1 MMKTKDI
8 KKGISLIVLIIT
20 IIVVIILAAVVILT
34 LSKNNP
40 IESAKEAR
48 FKEDVRTFQD
58 ELAMTVS
65 KQYTAAGGHR
75 NTKISTSDFDEIK
88 EYIPSFSEKYRDK
101 FIIQDDELKYTN
113 KLDDNEKEYAQSIN
127 VREKNKLLPDEFQQ
141 VEYIESTGTQYIDTK
156 LSANEYDNI
165 KVEIYGK
172 YTASAKN
179 SYIFSSGYYN
189 SDEDSSFILIG
200 QTNQLGILMQF
211 GKACTEK
218 KIREFD
224 TDNHIWYL
232 DLVAKQGKLDS
243 TTIDLDGNI
252 INFNYNY
259 YLFSEYT
266 NGAACNKAKFRMSY
280 CKIKNVKNQFIRY
293 YIPCYSKTAVTDVD
307 GEEHSAG
314 TVGLYDT
321 VEGKF
326 YTNKGTGEFIA
337 GPDVNE

>member
-1 MMKTKDI
+1 M
-8 KKGISLIVLIIT
+8 
-20 IIVVIILAAVVILT
+20 
-34 LSKNNP
+34 
-40 IESAKEAR
+40 
-48 FKEDVRTFQD
+48 
-58 ELAMTVS
+58 
-65 KQYTAAGGHR
+65 
-75 NTKISTSDFDEIK
+75 
-88 EYIPSFSEKYRDK
+88 
-101 FIIQDDELKYTN
+101 
-113 KLDDNEKEYAQSIN
+113 
-127 VREKNKLLPDEFQQ
+127 
-141 VEYIESTGTQYIDTK
+141 
-156 LSANEYDNI
+156 SANEYDNI

-293 YIPCYSKTAVTDVD
+293 YIPCYSKTKIIDVN
-307 GEEHSAG
+307 EREQPKG
-314 TVGLYDT
+314 TIGIYDL

-326 YTNKGTGEFIA
+326 YTNQGTGDFEKGNDIDS
-337 GPDVNE
+337 GERIEQIIINDL